1 MVIRGMIAF
10 RYLINNYANKNENG
24 SSGKNE
30 CWYIMDAEEGATIV
44 IGHNAKN
51 KKEVESM
58 INNKRNPQA
67 LPVVR
72 QCVLHGQ

>member
-1 MVIRGMIAF
+1 
-10 RYLINNYANKNENG
+10 
-24 SSGKNE
+24 
-30 CWYIMDAEEGATIV
+30 MDAEEGATIV

-72 QCVLHGQ
+72 QCILHGQ